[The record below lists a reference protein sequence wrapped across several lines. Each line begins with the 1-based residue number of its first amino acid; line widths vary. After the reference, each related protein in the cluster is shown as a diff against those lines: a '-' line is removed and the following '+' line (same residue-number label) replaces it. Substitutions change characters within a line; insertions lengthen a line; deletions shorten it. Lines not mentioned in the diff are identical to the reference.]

1 MQIIWVS
8 GPVGKIK
15 TFNLTLKNLIILL
28 ASVAFALVLLGALF
42 QLIGFRMAI
51 ELNPSFLRKMGN
63 LHSATEIE
71 NLKHFYGSKLQE
83 IQKQV
88 EINNR
93 LVIDLQDQNKKLVN
107 LATPQVMQKEKSILT
122 SSGGPFI
129 PPGIKDETSVLG
141 ALGESLAYLKNIN
154 QQLALISVIT
164 DKQIDW
170 IVGKPLSMPVPESL
184 NLSSGY
190 GRRIDPFTNTWSEH
204 IGLDF
209 PGSSGNTIYA
219 AGSGVV
225 KFAGWDNAY
234 GQSVIIDHGD
244 GYTSRYAHASQ
255 ILITQGSKVN
265 LKQPIAL
272 IGTTGRS
279 TGPHLHFEIM
289 KNGVAVNPAD
299 FLIGLNH

>member
-1 MQIIWVS
+1 M
-8 GPVGKIK
+8 
-15 TFNLTLKNLIILL
+15 
-28 ASVAFALVLLGALF
+28 
-42 QLIGFRMAI
+42 
-51 ELNPSFLRKMGN
+51 
-63 LHSATEIE
+63 
-71 NLKHFYGSKLQE
+71 
-83 IQKQV
+83 
-88 EINNR
+88 
-93 LVIDLQDQNKKLVN
+93 IDLQDQNKKLVN

-170 IVGKPLSMPVPESL
+170 IVGKPLSMPVPESP